1 MSDTAL
7 QANNDIYT
15 SASTYNTFNYLV
27 GNMIQDIA
35 TAVPVKVVGVSS
47 GSGSVGY
54 VDVLPLVTF
63 VSGANKTVQPVN
75 LYHLPY
81 FRLQGGK
88 VAIITDPIVGDK
100 GLAVFAQSDCSTVT
114 SEITEPQQPGSK
126 RTHSQSDGF
135 YIGGFLNQA
144 PTCFLELKQDNTA
157 VLHATGGIQIDG
169 NINVNGS
176 IKTTG
181 DVVAGSI
188 SLQGHVHN
196 GVETG
201 GGTTGKPQ

>member
-15 SASTYNTFNYLV
+15 GASTYNTFNYLV
-27 GNMIQDIA
+27 GNMIKDVA
-35 TAVPVKVVGVSS
+35 TAIPVKVVGVSS

-54 VDVLPLVTF
+54 VDVLPLVAF

-81 FRLQGGK
+81 CRIQGGN
-88 VAIITDPIVGDK
+88 AGIIVDPVVGDK
-100 GLAVFAQSDCSTVT
+100 GLAVFAQTDCSTVNANT
-114 SEITEPQQPGSK
+114 TEPQQPGSK

-135 YIGGFLNQA
+135 YLGGFLNQN
-144 PTCFLELKQDNTA
+144 PSCFIELKQDNTITITA
-157 VLHATGGIQIDG
+157 SSGIT
-169 NINVNGS
+169 INGDINLN
-176 IKTTG
+176 G
-181 DVVAGSI
+181 DVKANGI
-188 SLQGHVHN
+188 SLTGHTHG

-201 GGTTGKPQ
+201 GGSTSGPQ